1 MLHGFCWYFDIL
13 NFSPLSH
20 LNGKMTG
27 TRIVMVDN
35 ELLPIILAM
44 GSSAFYFFYDGLYCR
59 GAFND
64 QQSPL
69 ILLDPILSYLG
80 SLPLQLR
87 GSWPSFETMAIP
99 WWPLHNAF
107 TCYKLALQSLLV
119 LFVCSSPEHEIY
131 ESYHIMH

>member
-69 ILLDPILSYLG
+69 ILLDPILSYLAVEIRDLEKEIG
-80 SLPLQLR
+80 FS
-87 GSWPSFETMAIP
+87 
-99 WWPLHNAF
+99 
-107 TCYKLALQSLLV
+107 TCSGDDDEA
-119 LFVCSSPEHEIY
+119 CA
-131 ESYHIMH
+131 SYVA